1 MAAGVDGMT
10 VQSPVRVE
18 GLTRRFGDR
27 TILDGIDADIASG
40 EFVAMLGRSGSGK
53 STFLRALAGIDRDSD
68 GSGLIRVPARRSVLF
83 QDARLLPWATILNNV
98 LLGTE
103 EHDAEPQGRATLAE
117 VGLQDRENDW
127 PKTLSGGE
135 QQRVA
140 LARSLIREPELLL
153 ADEPFS
159 ALDALT
165 KIQMQTLLADI
176 CRRHSP
182 AVLLVTHDVDEAL
195 TLADRILVLEQGR
208 IVISVH
214 IEAERPRDL
223 ADSAIVKIREQI
235 LLQLGV
241 DVAKS
246 NSHHKSDKQD
256 A

>member
-1 MAAGVDGMT
+1 MNAYA
-10 VQSPVRVE
+10 SVRVE

-27 TILDGIDADIASG
+27 TVLDNLDVDIKSG

-53 STFLRALAGIDRDSD
+53 STFLRALAGIDHDHDGD
-68 GSGLIRVPARRSVLF
+68 GSIRVPARRSVLF
-83 QDARLLPWATILNNV
+83 QDARLLPWATLLNNV

-103 EHDAEPQGRATLAE
+103 EPNAERAKAVLAE
-117 VGLQDRENDW
+117 VGLKGREGDW

-165 KIQMQTLLADI
+165 KLQMQALLADI
-176 CRRHSP
+176 CKRHSP
-182 AVLLVTHDVDEAL
+182 AVLLVTHDVEEAL
-195 TLADRILVLEQGR
+195 MLADRILVLDQGR
-208 IVISVH
+208 IAIAVR
-214 IEAERPRDL
+214 IEAPRPRSLSDL
-223 ADSAIVKIREQI
+223 EIIELREKILR
-235 LLQLGV
+235 QLGV
-241 DVAKS
+241 DPAHRQVTPKAD
-246 NSHHKSDKQD
+246 HHY